1 MTYEV
6 WLTDDAWIILPFEEN
21 KDREYLEQTS
31 TLMWSVEASSYDE
44 ALELYD
50 DYLSLEIREPVRE

>member
-1 MTYEV
+1 MKYEV
-6 WLTDDAWIILPFEEN
+6 WLTDDAWIIVPFEDNE
-21 KDREYLEQTS
+21 DRSYLEQTS

-50 DYLSLEIREPVRE
+50 DYLSVEIREPVRD